1 MDLDLKNCTP
11 EELKELTDLVEGILD
26 LLIDKPLGAA
36 VIALQQTIKIV
47 ISTPITTKKTLL
59 D

>member
-11 EELKELTDLVEGILD
+11 EELKELTDLIECILD

-47 ISTPITTKKTLL
+47 ISTPIITKKTLL